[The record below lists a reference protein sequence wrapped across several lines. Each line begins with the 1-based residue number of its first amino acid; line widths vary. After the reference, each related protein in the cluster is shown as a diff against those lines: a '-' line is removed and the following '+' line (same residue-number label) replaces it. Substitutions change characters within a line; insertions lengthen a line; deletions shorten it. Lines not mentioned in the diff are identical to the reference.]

1 MKLIHLPT
9 GKERDYEPNIAEAGL
24 NTFPNEF
31 IRAELPQYWRV
42 EGYEKSWGY
51 LCVKENKVLI
61 NCLEL
66 NWVGYDGIKVEGY
79 SNGHPV
85 TRDMEIISRAE
96 FEYHIYNP
104 WKKVQDEMAQLE
116 KGISNSRL
124 NEQLDMSDII
134 DKIREKA
141 GKMGYEFTY
150 LLTKDL
156 IGNPATPYIKT
167 NSTNTADYDLSKPII
182 NEQAVLSESNP
193 NRYDLDTLKQQG
205 NEMKF
210 KRETQSPLLVDPA
223 DGLLKDPTRPRI
235 DYSQFDKPV
244 LTAEMLV
251 QQIKLNQ
258 DSYIYTNG
266 NTIKGFDNPMEIEG
280 FVLVHSPI
288 NADTIKQQAE
298 KMGYELVRKVV
309 EESWC
314 GHEDLNNYSL
324 KEYGQIWLQINCPDT
339 REEIRMPEQDIQTLI
354 EKYNQ
359 FKTNNH

>member
-9 GKERDYEPNIAEAGL
+9 MREKDFSNDLAEALLKEPKSGY
-24 NTFPNEF
+24 

-42 EGYEKSWGY
+42 EGYIKSWGY

-96 FEYHIYNP
+96 FEYHFYNP
-104 WKKVQDEMAQLE
+104 WKKVQGGMAQLE
-116 KGISNSRL
+116 KGISNSKL
-124 NEQLDMSDII
+124 NEQLDMSGGFKNGI
-134 DKIREKA
+134 E
-141 GKMGYEFTY
+141 
-150 LLTKDL
+150 
-156 IGNPATPYIKT
+156 YIT
-167 NSTNTADYDLSKPII
+167 VAPIEAPI
-182 NEQAVLSESNP
+182 E
-193 NRYDLDTLKQQG
+193 
-205 NEMKF
+205 
-210 KRETQSPLLVDPA
+210 
-223 DGLLKDPTRPRI
+223 PT
-235 DYSQFDKPV
+235 
-244 LTAEMLV
+244 
-251 QQIKLNQ
+251 
-258 DSYIYTNG
+258 
-266 NTIKGFDNPMEIEG
+266 IEY
-280 FVLVHSPI
+280 
-288 NADTIKQQAE
+288 IKQQAE
-298 KMGYELVRKVV
+298 NMGYELVRKVV

-359 FKTNNH
+359 FKK